1 MKYYLYRL
9 IPPRSTFPADMSAD
23 EASAM
28 QEHVAY
34 WTDLAKKGTAVAF
47 GPVADPAG
55 AWGVAIIE
63 AGTDEQIQPIAESDP
78 VMKRGLGFRNEV
90 FPMTNVILRDRITS

>member
-23 EASAM
+23 EANAM
-28 QEHVAY
+28 KEHVAY

-55 AWGVAIIE
+55 AWGVAIVE
-63 AGTDEQIQPIAESDP
+63 AETDEHIRPIAESDP
-78 VMKRGLGFRNEV
+78 VIKRRLGFRSEV
-90 FPMTNVILRDRITS
+90 FPMSNVILRDRITR

>member
-23 EASAM
+23 EANAM
-28 QEHVAY
+28 KEHVAY

-55 AWGVAIIE
+55 AWGVAIVE
-63 AGTDEQIQPIAESDP
+63 AGTDEHIRLIAESDP
-78 VMKRGLGFRNEV
+78 VIKRRLGFRNEV
-90 FPMTNVILRDRITS
+90 FPMSNVILRDRITC